1 MKRYFDLNL
10 PAGLEGL
17 ADLALDLRWTVRQTT
32 DRIWETLDA
41 DAWERT
47 KNPYL
52 ILQNVSLARLEEAA
66 ENEELKKEISSW
78 QMRRSQLLEEASTQS
93 LKNDFSVAYFSM
105 EFGLSE
111 ALPIYSG
118 GLGILAGDHLKT
130 ASDMGI
136 AVTGIGLLYQQGYFR
151 QLLSEDGSQVEAF
164 PYNDPET
171 LPIIPARDQDGS
183 RLRIKINLPGRHLIL
198 RVWQANVCRVNLYL
212 LDSND
217 PMNSPWDRAIT
228 ANLYAPGQE
237 RRLIQEIVLGI
248 GGWKVIEK
256 LGLNPDVCH
265 LNEGH
270 AAFVVL
276 ARAYSF
282 MKKTGSSLPAALWAT
297 RAGNVFTTHT
307 PVEAGFDRFSRSLV
321 EKYARYYSDLLGI
334 SLDDLMAL
342 GGADAKGSRS
352 GREGPVCGEE
362 NPEGGENGKPFT
374 MAILALS
381 GCSHANGVSRL
392 HGQVSRKIFQS
403 RFMRWPEIEV
413 PIDYVTNGVHIP
425 TWDSPAAQKLWSLA
439 CPGGCGP
446 EGIDHQKNGISGMS
460 DEELW
465 CFRSEARRDL
475 VEYVRRRHVRQMQ
488 ERGASEQQLRLA
500 RHILDPNVLTLGFA
514 RRATAYKRTDL
525 LLKNPER
532 LVSILTN
539 SERPVQLVMAAKAH
553 PSDGAGK
560 EMVRQMAR
568 FAARPDVSGHVVFLS
583 DYDIDLAQHLQP
595 GVDVWINTP
604 RRPNEACGTSG
615 MKVLANGGLNLS
627 NLDGWWAEAYDP
639 EVGWCLGDD
648 IEHNESG
655 RDEEEAMM
663 LYRLLEEKV
672 VPLFYERDASG
683 ISKGWAAKVRSSM
696 SRLTPRF
703 SSDRMM
709 QEYVDRIYRP
719 AALAYRKRSDNGAK
733 LAVDLSAWQQR
744 LDECWADLRFG
755 RLFINREGDFLCF
768 SVEAYLAQLYPDDI
782 AVELFADPLPAVA
795 GSNANAGSGQSE
807 ADSSGASRGAF
818 QERGPEKIVMQRQ
831 GPISGAV
838 NGFIYSARVEA
849 KRAAGDYTP
858 RIVPCNQQAFIP
870 MEEAHILWMK

>member
-32 DRIWETLDA
+32 DRIWEMLDA

-52 ILQNVSLARLEEAA
+52 ILQNVSQARLEEAA
-66 ENEELKKEISSW
+66 EDEELKKEISSW
-78 QMRRSQLLEEASTQS
+78 QLKRSRLLEESGSPSQKS
-93 LKNDFSVAYFSM
+93 DFSVAYFSM

-183 RLRIKINLPGRHLIL
+183 RLRVKINLPGRSLIL
-198 RVWQANVCRVNLYL
+198 RVWQANVCRVNLHL

-228 ANLYAPGQE
+228 ANLYAPGLE

-248 GGWKVIEK
+248 GGWKVVEK

-282 MKKTGSSLPAALWAT
+282 MKKTGSSLSSALWAT

-307 PVEAGFDRFSRSLV
+307 PVDAGFDRFSRSLV

-334 SLDDLMAL
+334 PLDDLMAL
-342 GGADAKGSRS
+342 GGVDAKSSRS
-352 GREGPVCGEE
+352 GCEGPGC
-362 NPEGGENGKPFT
+362 GGEDWDRKENDHLFT
-374 MAILALS
+374 MAILALN

-392 HGQVSRKIFQS
+392 HGQVSRRIFQS
-403 RFMRWPEIEV
+403 RFVRWPQTEV
-413 PIDYVTNGVHIP
+413 PIGYVTNGVHIP
-425 TWDSPAAQKLWSLA
+425 TWDAPAAQNLWSRA

-446 EGIDHQKNGISGMS
+446 EGIDHMKSGISEMS
-460 DEELW
+460 DEKLW
-465 CFRSEARRDL
+465 CFRSQARRDL

-488 ERGASEQQLRLA
+488 ERGASDEQLKLA
-500 RHILDPNVLTLGFA
+500 RHVLDPNVLTLGFA

-525 LLKNPER
+525 LLKNPEW
-532 LVSILTN
+532 LVSILSS

-553 PSDGAGK
+553 PSDGEGK
-560 EMVRQMAR
+560 EMVRKMAR
-568 FAARPDVSGHVVFLS
+568 FAARPEVSGRVVFLA

-648 IEHNESG
+648 IEHYEQG
-655 RDEEEAMM
+655 RDEEEAIM
-663 LYRLLEEKV
+663 LYRLLEDKV

-683 ISKGWAAKVRSSM
+683 ISRGWAAKVRSSM
-696 SRLTPRF
+696 ARLTPRF
-703 SSDRMM
+703 SSNRMM
-709 QEYVDRIYRP
+709 QEYVDGIYRP
-719 AALAYRKRSDNGAK
+719 AALAYRKRSENGAK
-733 LAVDLSAWQQR
+733 LAADLSVWQQR
-744 LDECWADLRFG
+744 LNECWADLRFG
-755 RLFINREGDFLCF
+755 RLFIKREGEILSF
-768 SVEAYLAQLYPDDI
+768 SVEAYLAQLNPDDI
-782 AVELFADPLPAVA
+782 AVELYADTLPVMAV
-795 GSNANAGSGQSE
+795 SDANADSGSDQAARKAYPESCP
-807 ADSSGASRGAF
+807 
-818 QERGPEKIVMQRQ
+818 ERIVMQRQ
-831 GPISGAV
+831 SPISGAV
-838 NGFIYSARVEA
+838 NGFVYSAKVRT
-849 KRAAGDYTP
+849 KRAAEDYTP
-858 RIVPCNQQAFIP
+858 RIVPCHQEAFIP
-870 MEEAHILWMK
+870 MEEAHILWMR